1 MKTNTTR
8 VAINS
13 HINLC
18 IISRR
23 YCYFSI
29 NTIFDNFPSVFAID
43 VMEINHWLL
52 N

>member
-1 MKTNTTR
+1 MKTNTAR
-8 VAINS
+8 LAINS

-18 IISRR
+18 IIGRR

-29 NTIFDNFPSVFAID
+29 NTIFGNFPLIFAID
-43 VMEINHWLL
+43 VMEINNWLL